1 MKSCRTCL
9 VDKFILFLL
18 KMKGGEDM
26 MAMFVA
32 QRIILGK
39 ADFKTSPELL
49 KPQVA
54 EILRESGLEELII
67 E

>member
-1 MKSCRTCL
+1 MKSCKICL
-9 VDKFILFLL
+9 VNRIILFLL
-18 KMKGGEDM
+18 KLKGGEDM

-39 ADFKTSPELL
+39 ADFKTSPHLL

-54 EILRESGLEELII
+54 EILRESGLEELIT

>member
-1 MKSCRTCL
+1 
-9 VDKFILFLL
+9 
-18 KMKGGEDM
+18 M

-32 QRIILGK
+32 QRILLGK
-39 ADFKTSPELL
+39 ADFKTSPNSL

-54 EILRESGLEELII
+54 EILRESGAEHLIT